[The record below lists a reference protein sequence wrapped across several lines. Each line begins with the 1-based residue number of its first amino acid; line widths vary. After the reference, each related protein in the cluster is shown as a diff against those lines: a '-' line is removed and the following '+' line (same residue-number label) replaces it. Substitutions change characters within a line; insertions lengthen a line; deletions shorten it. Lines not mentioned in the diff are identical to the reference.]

1 MNAPA
6 PAPAA
11 NSNNLNGRRRKTGL
25 LRRVLVW
32 LLGLGL
38 VAALIAGFRPRP
50 IEVESAVVTVGP
62 MQVSVLEEGKTR
74 IRHRHVISPPVAGML
89 ERIPLRA
96 GDKIE
101 AGNTVLAT
109 IHPAPADFLNPRA
122 KAEAEARVLAA
133 DANQQLR
140 TAQRDRAL
148 SALELARTDKVRNE
162 KLLKTG
168 AISGREMDVASNQ
181 VDLLERELRASEF
194 AVQVAEYELV
204 QARAAARQASAPEA
218 VSDGPLVLKAPVS
231 GFVLSVMEESARA
244 VTPGL
249 SLMEVGD
256 PDDLEAEIEL
266 LSSDAVSVQ
275 TGAVVS
281 IEKWGGE
288 LPLRGR
294 VSVIEPG
301 GYTKVSALGV
311 EEQRVKV
318 RVDFLETPPGGKWL
332 GDRYRVEA
340 RIQTWQADAVMQV
353 PSGALF
359 RRGDDWMTFLFDN
372 GKARAIKV
380 TTRHNNGLTAE
391 ITGGLSTGQTVLV
404 HPPDKVVDGSAV
416 VMRQ

>member
-1 MNAPA
+1 MNAPDSPP
-6 PAPAA
+6 PA
-11 NSNNLNGRRRKTGL
+11 STSGRRRKTGMV
-25 LRRVLVW
+25 RQALVW

-50 IEVESAVVTVGP
+50 IEVETAIVAIGP

-101 AGNTVLAT
+101 AGKTVLAT
-109 IHPAPADFLNPRA
+109 LHPAPANFLDPRA

-133 DANQQLR
+133 QANQQLR
-140 TAQRDRAL
+140 TAQRDRAQ
-148 SALELARTDKVRNE
+148 SALELAHTEKKRNQQ
-162 KLLKTG
+162 LLRSG
-168 AISGREMDVASNQ
+168 AISQREMDLASNQ
-181 VDLLERELRASEF
+181 VDLLERELRAAGF
-194 AVQVAEYELV
+194 AVQVSEYELA
-204 QARAAARQASAPEA
+204 QARAAARQASGPEA
-218 VSDGPLVLKAPVS
+218 AVEGPLVLKAPVS
-231 GFVLSVMEESARA
+231 GFVLTVMEESARA

-249 SLMEVGD
+249 ALMEVGD
-256 PDDLEAEIEL
+256 PNDLEAEIEL

-275 TGAVVS
+275 PGAEVS

-288 LPLRGR
+288 SPLRGR

-301 GYTKVSALGV
+301 GYTKFSALGV

-318 RVDFLETPPGGKWL
+318 RVDFLETPPDGKWL

-340 RIQTWQADAVMQV
+340 RIRTWQADAVMQV

-359 RRGDDWMTFLFDN
+359 RRGEDWMTFLFDD
-372 GKARAIKV
+372 GQARAIKV
-380 TTRHNNGLTAE
+380 TTQHNNGITAE
-391 ITGGLSTGQTVLV
+391 ITGGLGAGQIVLL

-416 VMRQ
+416 VMRK